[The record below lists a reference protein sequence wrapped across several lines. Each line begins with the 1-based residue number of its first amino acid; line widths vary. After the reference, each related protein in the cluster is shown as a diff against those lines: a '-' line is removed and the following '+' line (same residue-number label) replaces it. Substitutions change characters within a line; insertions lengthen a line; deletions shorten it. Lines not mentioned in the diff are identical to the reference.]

1 MIQSEVPVRSGTTA
15 EWADSNAADGAAA
28 PVLGAGEIGVDTDK
42 GEVRIGDGST
52 AFASLPRLAPVKAKG
67 TATLVAGTKAVTIT
81 GLVAGD
87 IVSATVRTL
96 GTVTAPKALV
106 AVASTDTLTITSSD
120 NTDTSVVNYVVYPAG

>member
-1 MIQSEVPVRSGTTA
+1 MIQSEVSVRSGTTT
-15 EWADSNAADGAAA
+15 EWADTDASDGAAA
-28 PVLGAGEIGVDTDK
+28 PVLGLGEIGVDTTK
-42 GEVRIGDGST
+42 GEVRIGDGAT

-87 IVSATVRTL
+87 IAVASVRTL
-96 GTVTAPKALV
+96 GTVAAPKPLV

-120 NTDTSVVNYVVYPAG
+120 NTDTSVINYVVYPAG

>member
-1 MIQSEVPVRSGTTA
+1 MIQSEVSVRSGTTT
-15 EWADSNAADGAAA
+15 EWADTDASDGAAA
-28 PVLGAGEIGVDTDK
+28 PVLGLGEIGVDTTK

-87 IVSATVRTL
+87 IAVASVRTL
-96 GTVTAPKALV
+96 GTVAAPKPLV

-120 NTDTSVVNYVVYPAG
+120 NTDTSVINYVVYPAG